1 MSDPIVVLITTSSQ
15 VEADR
20 IANALVA
27 EMMAACVNVI
37 PGVTSVYRWQGDVQR
52 AQEWLLVAK
61 SRSDVLDDLIRRVK
75 ALHSYD
81 VPEIIALPLAGGYDA
96 YLRWID
102 NEVHGGWHAA
112 D

>member
-1 MSDPIVVLITTSSQ
+1 MSESIVVLITTSSQ
-15 VEADR
+15 AEADR

-37 PGVTSVYRWQGDVQR
+37 PGVTSVYRWQGEVQR

-61 SRSDVLDDLIRRVK
+61 SQKDVLDAVIRRVK
-75 ALHSYD
+75 ELHSYD
-81 VPEIIALPLAGGYDA
+81 VPEIIALPLAGGHDA

-102 NEVHGGWHAA
+102 KEVHGGWHAV

>member
-1 MSDPIVVLITTSSQ
+1 MSKHVVVLITTGSKE
-15 VEADR
+15 EADR

-27 EMMAACVNVI
+27 EMLAACVNVI
-37 PGVTSVYRWQGDVQR
+37 PGVTSVYRWQGEVQR

-61 SRSDVLDDLIRRVK
+61 SRTEVLNDVIRRVK

-81 VPEIIALPLAGGYDA
+81 VPEIIALPLAGGNDT

-102 NEVHGGWHAA
+102 NEVHGGWHAV